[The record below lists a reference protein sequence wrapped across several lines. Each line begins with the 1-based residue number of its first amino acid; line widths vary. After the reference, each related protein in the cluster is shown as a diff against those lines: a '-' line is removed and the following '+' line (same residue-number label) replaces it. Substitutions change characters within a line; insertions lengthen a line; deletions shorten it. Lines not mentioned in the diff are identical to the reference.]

1 MTRTGACF
9 GCAGT
14 AVIEVRWSAPNVQV
28 SVIIGSKGSVRSLAD
43 AHGKGRKKEQELMKL
58 YLDAGCE
65 VWQPPRGK
73 YCEQD
78 IFGVG
83 DFIVWRFGDFS
94 ARRHGGVFMV
104 QVCHKKSK
112 ARHKRACDHWNE
124 THPDFPV
131 YLETYS

>member
-1 MTRTGACF
+1 
-9 GCAGT
+9 
-14 AVIEVRWSAPNVQV
+14 
-28 SVIIGSKGSVRSLAD
+28 LAD
-43 AHGKGRKKEQELMKL
+43 AHGKGRSKEQELMDMYRRL
-58 YLDAGCE
+58 GHE
-65 VWQPPRGK
+65 VWQPPRAK

-83 DFIVWRFGDFS
+83 DFLVIDG
-94 ARRHGGVFMV
+94 ALIYMV